1 MRVSSVGFG
10 CMGISHAYGEPMEK
24 KDAIKLLRDAF
35 ENGYTFFDTAECY
48 VAMIPTTRKSS
59 GKLLRLLKI
68 MCR

>member
-1 MRVSSVGFG
+1 MLVSAVGFG

-48 VAMIPTTRKSS
+48 VGDDSNNEEIVGGRSCAFWK
-59 GKLLRLLKI
+59 
-68 MCR
+68 